1 MFTFDDG
8 HYRDPWYLEGN
19 GIFVKFS
26 VSPPTGVLTLGHNGS
41 NLSKEDRAA
50 LGLCEDKAGQLHVD

>member
-26 VSPPTGVLTLGHNGS
+26 VSPLRECLRWVTTAVI
-41 NLSKEDRAA
+41 
-50 LGLCEDKAGQLHVD
+50 